1 MQTPLDEFSS
11 ENSEESYERGVFLQ
25 PSGDAL
31 KSFSLRDYL
40 TVLACSRKN
49 FSRAKLKS
57 ILDLK
62 AKKENWGDL
71 EYNQLNF

>member
-31 KSFSLRDYL
+31 KNFSLRDYL
-40 TVLACSRKN
+40 TVLACLRKN
-49 FSRAKLKS
+49 FSRAKLKF
-57 ILDLK
+57 LLGLK
-62 AKKENWGDL
+62 TKKEKLGRSGV
-71 EYNQLNF
+71 